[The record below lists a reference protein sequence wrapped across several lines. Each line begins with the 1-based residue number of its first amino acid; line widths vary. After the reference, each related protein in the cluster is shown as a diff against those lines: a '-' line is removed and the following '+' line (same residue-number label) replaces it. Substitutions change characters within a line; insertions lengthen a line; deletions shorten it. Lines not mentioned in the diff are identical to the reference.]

1 MDAAPERPQAIDRT
15 PETASTPGEGTS
27 QGESTQAVHLMIDYA
42 TRYGFLLGGLE
53 MVAAGH
59 TTAEAVLARAREKY
73 GD

>member
-1 MDAAPERPQAIDRT
+1 M
-15 PETASTPGEGTS
+15 STPTEPSTQDEGTR
-27 QGESTQAVHLMIDYA
+27 QAEGTQAVHLLIDYA

-59 TTAEAVLARAREKY
+59 TTADAVLARAKEKY